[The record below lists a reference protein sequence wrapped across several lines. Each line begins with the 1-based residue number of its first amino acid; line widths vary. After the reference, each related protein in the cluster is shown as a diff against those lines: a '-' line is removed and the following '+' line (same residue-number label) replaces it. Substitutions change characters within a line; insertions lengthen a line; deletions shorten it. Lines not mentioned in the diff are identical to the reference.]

1 VGAGVQEWQFL
12 LIVNIVLLML
22 GAVLDGVSIIVLTV
36 PVLFPLAQSLGIS
49 PYHFAVIVTVN
60 VEIATLT
67 PPVGLNLYVMS
78 GVTDLPLAEVARG
91 IGPFYIVQI
100 LFLLLVTY
108 IPIFSLI
115 LL

>member
-1 VGAGVQEWQFL
+1 M
-12 LIVNIVLLML
+12 VNIVLLML
-22 GAVLDGVSIIVLTV
+22 GAVLDGISIIVLTV
-36 PVLFPLAQSLGIS
+36 PVLFPVAQSLGIN
-49 PYHFAVIVTVN
+49 PYHFAVIMTVN

-78 GVTDLPLAEVARG
+78 GVTGLSLEEVARG

-100 LFLLLVTY
+100 MFLLLVTY
-108 IPIFSLI
+108 FPFFSLM